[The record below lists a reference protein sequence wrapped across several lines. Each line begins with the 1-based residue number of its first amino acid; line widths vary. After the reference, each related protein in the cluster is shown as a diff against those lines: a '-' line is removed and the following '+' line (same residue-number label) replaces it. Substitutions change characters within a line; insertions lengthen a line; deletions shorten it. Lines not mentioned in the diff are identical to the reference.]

1 MKKQTPS
8 PKRGS
13 CDPMKSK
20 DGSCVLKGYLG
31 TQGLAS
37 EISRRKGMEKT
48 ASASMKKRENPYLS
62 PAYLM
67 ADKKGN
73 LPKIKK

>member
-1 MKKQTPS
+1 MKKQQPS

-20 DGSCVLKGYLG
+20 DASCVLKGYVG
-31 TQGLAS
+31 KKGLES

-48 ASASMKKRENPYLS
+48 ASASMAKRPVSTPKPLAVN
-62 PAYLM
+62 
-67 ADKKGN
+67 KKGN
-73 LPKIKK
+73 PIKKK